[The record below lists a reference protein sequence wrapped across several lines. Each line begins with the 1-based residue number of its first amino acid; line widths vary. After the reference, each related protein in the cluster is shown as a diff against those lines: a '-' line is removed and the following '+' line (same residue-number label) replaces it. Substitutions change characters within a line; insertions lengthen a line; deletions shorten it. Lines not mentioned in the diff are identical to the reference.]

1 MKTKCDT
8 RGSRQGTRDS
18 RSKAC
23 QDVTSTD
30 ARNMRCSLERKDQ
43 ITNRDN
49 RARISVDEEDFSIVM
64 HRRGVLD
71 SIRRTVVKLP

>member
-1 MKTKCDT
+1 MQVKTRCDT

-43 ITNRDN
+43 TTQTETTEQGLVSTEKRFLNHDG
-49 RARISVDEEDFSIVM
+49 SE
-64 HRRGVLD
+64 GG
-71 SIRRTVVKLP
+71 IRLK

>member
-1 MKTKCDT
+1 MQVKTRCDT
-8 RGSRQGTRDS
+8 RGSCQGTRDS

-43 ITNRDN
+43 ITNREN
-49 RARISVDEEDFSIVM
+49 TARISGNREKKSIVM
-64 HRRGVLD
+64 DLRGLLD
-71 SIRRTVVKLP
+71 